1 MTSDYIFRLLVML
14 PLVLALIVG
23 GLWVAKRV
31 MALQAGQ
38 ARPKGAARISETLF
52 LTPGNRLAV
61 VDFGDK
67 RLLIAVTKSG
77 VSLLSQADAFSL
89 PAETIDAA

>member
-1 MTSDYIFRLLVML
+1 MTSDYVFRLVVML

-23 GLWVAKRV
+23 GLWLAKRV
-31 MALQAGQ
+31 MAMQQGP
-38 ARPKGAARISETLF
+38 ARARGAARIAETLF

-61 VDFGDK
+61 VDFADK

-77 VSLLSQADAFSL
+77 VSLLSQADGFQL
-89 PAETIDAA
+89 PAESSDAV

>member
-1 MTSDYIFRLLVML
+1 MTSDYVFRLVVML

-23 GLWVAKRV
+23 GLWLAKRV
-31 MALQAGQ
+31 LAMQAGQ
-38 ARPKGAARISETLF
+38 ARQKGAARISETLF

-61 VDFGDK
+61 VDFAGK

-77 VSLLSQADAFSL
+77 VSLLSQSDSFAL
-89 PAETIDAA
+89 PAETADA